1 MKDSYQNGDKIKE
14 ENMRIRD
21 IVVIFLSLFIMLAGL
36 AIPLWWA
43 FAVPVVTQIP
53 QHVAEM
59 SRSLGNLIDLVITS
73 LKG

>member
-1 MKDSYQNGDKIKE
+1 
-14 ENMRIRD
+14 MRIRD

-43 FAVPVVTQIP
+43 IAMPVVRQLPEHLAQI
-53 QHVAEM
+53 
-59 SRSLGNLIDLVITS
+59 SSSLGNLINLVITS

>member
-1 MKDSYQNGDKIKE
+1 
-14 ENMRIRD
+14 MRIRD

-43 FAVPVVTQIP
+43 FAVPVVKQFPAHFEAI
-53 QHVAEM
+53 
-59 SRSLGNLIDLVITS
+59 SSSLGNLINLVITS